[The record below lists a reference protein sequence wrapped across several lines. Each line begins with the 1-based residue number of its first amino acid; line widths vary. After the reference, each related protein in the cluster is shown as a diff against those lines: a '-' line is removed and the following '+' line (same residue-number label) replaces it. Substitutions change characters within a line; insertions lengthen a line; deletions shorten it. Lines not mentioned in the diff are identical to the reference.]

1 MKKVILIHDVND
13 QNIDEVSDYINTWKS
28 IEEVVSAGEENYDK
42 FINNILE
49 CGNPL
54 SKDILGAM
62 FISKNNII
70 AKLSV
75 DELKYVQT
83 VITRAVDLSNK
94 VNATFDKVINSYFN
108 KMNNEI
114 SFKENLKYEE
124 AKKATS
130 NIDIEVLKRIVEE
143 RSK

>member
-1 MKKVILIHDVND
+1 MKNVVFITGIDI
-13 QNIDEVSDYINTWKS
+13 QNLNKDSYINVWKS
-28 IEEVVSAGEENYDK
+28 IEKIVSAGEENYDK
-42 FINNILE
+42 FINDVLE
-49 CGNPL
+49 RGNPL
-54 SKDILGAM
+54 SKDILVSM
-62 FISKNNII
+62 FINKKDII

-75 DELKYVQT
+75 DELKYVQI
-83 VITRAVDLSNK
+83 VISRAVGLSNRIH
-94 VNATFDKVINSYFN
+94 NTFDKVINSYFN

-130 NIDIEVLKRIVEE
+130 NIDTETLKRIVEE

>member
-1 MKKVILIHDVND
+1 MKNVVFITGIDI
-13 QNIDEVSDYINTWKS
+13 QNLNEVSDYINVWKS
-28 IEEVVSAGEENYDK
+28 IEKVVSASEENYDK
-42 FINNILE
+42 FINDILE
-49 CGNPL
+49 RGNPL
-54 SKDILGAM
+54 SKDILASM
-62 FISKNNII
+62 FMSKKDII

-75 DELKYVQT
+75 DELKYVQI

-124 AKKATS
+124 AKRTIS
-130 NIDIEVLKRIVEE
+130 NIDIETLKRIVEE